1 MRSSA
6 ETPLE
11 PAMAEAVLPSVVR
24 STMPNHLVVDSL
36 EDATAASHP
45 TSVPAYMYLARRVST
60 LLAPAPVS
68 GLLVLFV
75 ALYHTHTLLIAF
87 AYAAV
92 TFFFIGLGPL
102 VFVLLGVH
110 SGKLSDI
117 DLSHRTER
125 TWPFL
130 FGLASAMLG
139 LFVLLYLH
147 GPKAL
152 ETVLICT
159 AVGGVVLMVTTWW
172 WKISVHAATMAGAV
186 TMLTALYGPAM
197 LPALFLLVL
206 VCWSRVVLRRH
217 TVVQVVVGSL
227 VSIVLTLAVILL
239 RGI

>member
-1 MRSSA
+1 MLQEMNRAILVAYIERRSSPPPPAEVQRLRQLVLGIWDDIAGTKYQLTHEMRSSA

-11 PAMAEAVLPSVVR
+11 PAMAEAVPPSVVR
-24 STMPNHLVVDSL
+24 STMPNHLVVDSP
-36 EDATAASHP
+36 EDTTAAASHP
-45 TSVPAYMYLARRVST
+45 TSVPAYVYLARRVST

-87 AYAAV
+87 PYAAV
-92 TFFFIGLGPL
+92 TFFSIGLGPL

-117 DLSHRTER
+117 DLSHRNER
-125 TWPFL
+125 TGPFL
-130 FGLASAMLG
+130 FGFASAMLG

-159 AVGGVVLMVTTWW
+159 AVGGMVLMVTTWW
-172 WKISVHAATMAGAV
+172 WKISVHAATLAGAV
-186 TMLTALYGPAM
+186 TMLT
-197 LPALFLLVL
+197 
-206 VCWSRVVLRRH
+206 
-217 TVVQVVVGSL
+217 
-227 VSIVLTLAVILL
+227 
-239 RGI
+239 